1 MKAKDYRARARQSLS
16 GKWGLAVGATFVASL
31 LGGVNSGQVSVNFDL
46 PSDDLEYYLGDS
58 AYFSQS
64 VDESMNIDP
73 AAMEGMLET
82 FFDVFAVV
90 GFISTVFAIVA
101 FILGGATKA
110 GLCRLNKNLYYGT
123 EPKFNDI
130 FMHYNKLGNTIVAN
144 LLIAIFTVLW
154 TLLFIIPGIIA
165 SYSYRMTFYIL
176 DENPDMSAKEAIKAS
191 KELMKGH
198 KWQLFCLDI
207 SFIGWAI
214 VTAFTLGFGVLFLN
228 PYTLAAEY
236 AFYNQIANGGETPE
250 EYSGEPQVTGEIV
263 DVPVEEAP
271 VVEA

>member
-1 MKAKDYRARARQSLS
+1 MKAKDYRSRARQSLS
-16 GKWGLAVGATFVASL
+16 GKWGLAVGATFVATL
-31 LGGVNSGQVSVNFDL
+31 LGAVNSGQVILNYSTEDL
-46 PSDDLEYYLGDS
+46 DYYLGDS

-64 VDESMNIDP
+64 IDQTINADP
-73 AAMEGMLET
+73 AAMEAILET
-82 FFDVFAVV
+82 LGGVFAVL
-90 GFISTVFAIVA
+90 GFVSTVFMIVA
-101 FILGGATKA
+101 IILGGATKA
-110 GLCRLNKNLYYGT
+110 GLCRFNKNLYYGT
-123 EPKFNDI
+123 DAKFNDI
-130 FMHYNKLGNTIVAN
+130 FTHYDKIGKTIVTN
-144 LLIAIFTVLW
+144 ILIAIYTILW
-154 TLLFIIPGIIA
+154 MLLFFIPGIIA

-214 VTAFTLGFGVLFLN
+214 VSVFTLGVGILFLN

-236 AFYNQIANGGETPE
+236 AFYNQIAHGGETPE